1 MEAARPLAGKVALVT
16 GASRGIGA
24 AIADTLA
31 ADGAELWLAGRDAEA
46 LEAVADGLR
55 QRHGTRAHTVLCD
68 ITDGE
73 ATASMAEQVAAAV
86 PLHILV
92 NNAGAAA
99 SAPFARTDEA
109 MWQRMLD
116 LNLTGA
122 YRVTRAVLPLMTD
135 TDGGRIVNIAST
147 AGLIGMAYVTAYCAA
162 KHGMIGLTRALAAEL
177 APKGITVNAVCPGYT
192 ETELVDKAVAT
203 ITAKARL
210 DADAARHSL
219 IANVPIGRF
228 ISPEEVASAVRWLC
242 SHEAAAV
249 TGIALPIAGGAV
261 T

>member
-46 LEAVADGLR
+46 LDAVAAGLR
-55 QRHGTRAHTVLCD
+55 RRHGTHAHTVLCD

-73 ATASMAEQVAAAV
+73 ATTAMAEEIGAAG

-177 APKGITVNAVCPGYT
+177 APKGISVNAVCPGYT

-203 ITAKARL
+203 IAAKARL
-210 DADAARHSL
+210 DADAARRSL

-242 SHEAAAV
+242 SREAAAV